1 MGSDLDRYLSKRT
14 RRGLLGLDWHPIA
27 KSAFLP
33 LMDHSFA
40 FVAFE
45 ATDFPLTH
53 ALSYAH
59 KTPLGS
65 TITNSRMPQ
74 GLSSGGSTLIS
85 YLFFK
90 S

>member
-53 ALSYAH
+53 ALSYAPQNAAWIDDH
-59 KTPLGS
+59 KFADAPVTGD
-65 TITNSRMPQ
+65 
-74 GLSSGGSTLIS
+74 LSIF
-85 YLFFK
+85 YVEHH
-90 S
+90 